1 MGVGTVPLIREID
14 KDATI
19 KEAKHFLK
27 YDLDHYLNLS
37 GNHRLY
43 LSSPRMD
50 VTGVSGGS
58 GINHTEDKV
67 ITDTAAGIC
76 VKCIEDTINDCSHL
90 NAELLYDRYVKQIPT
105 GKIMSSFG
113 YAEAQ
118 YYRLHKEALYEFA
131 QRLKYWNK
139 RDHADC
145 PQLIVYK
152 DDENTPE
159 TALQ

>member
-19 KEAKHFLK
+19 KEAKH
-27 YDLDHYLNLS
+27 YLLHDFIYNLRIS
-37 GNHRLY
+37 GNHRTY
-43 LSSPRMD
+43 LSSPRLD
-50 VTGVSGGS
+50 PTGVSGG
-58 GINHTEDKV
+58 GGHNYTEDK
-67 ITDTAAGIC
+67 ILTDTDAGIC
-76 VKCIEDTINDCSHL
+76 VKAVNDAINDCTHL
-90 NAELLYDRYVKQIPT
+90 YSMILHDHFVRKCSTDRLQRRL
-105 GKIMSSFG
+105 G
-113 YAEAQ
+113 YSESQ
-118 YYRLHKEALYEFA
+118 YFRLQKEALYEFA